1 MLREFPLIIGIVDR
15 IKINYSK
22 QLFPFSE
29 SELSTLSAN
38 CTFRHIL
45 RLFRLFRGGRSG
57 MDKSSLA
64 TCLVYSDGVK
74 GSQVAKE
81 ISRKGRRGSREKGNQ
96 GVGGFRFINIL
107 HFFYFFNSLH
117 FLFFLLN
124 FFFTHDICPHPRPTP
139 TTHDLYPLH
148 LATLGKPWTLEISQ
162 ECLLCYDQSQQRSG
176 HTN

>member
-1 MLREFPLIIGIVDR
+1 MLREFPLIIGILDR

-45 RLFRLFRGGRSG
+45 RLFRLFRGDRSG

-64 TCLVYSDGVK
+64 TGLVYSDVVK

-81 ISRKGRRGSREKGNQ
+81 ISGRGRRGSREKDNQ

-107 HFFYFFNSLH
+107 HFFYFFLIR
-117 FLFFLLN
+117 FTFYFFVELFFY
-124 FFFTHDICPHPRPTP
+124 PRHLPTP
-139 TTHDLYPLH
+139 TTHTHDPRPLPTTH
-148 LATLGKPWTLEISQ
+148 DI
-162 ECLLCYDQSQQRSG
+162 
-176 HTN
+176 

>member
-45 RLFRLFRGGRSG
+45 RLFRLFRGDRSG

-64 TCLVYSDGVK
+64 TCLVYSDVVK

-117 FLFFLLN
+117 FLFF
-124 FFFTHDICPHPRPTP
+124 
-139 TTHDLYPLH
+139 
-148 LATLGKPWTLEISQ
+148 G
-162 ECLLCYDQSQQRSG
+162 
-176 HTN
+176 